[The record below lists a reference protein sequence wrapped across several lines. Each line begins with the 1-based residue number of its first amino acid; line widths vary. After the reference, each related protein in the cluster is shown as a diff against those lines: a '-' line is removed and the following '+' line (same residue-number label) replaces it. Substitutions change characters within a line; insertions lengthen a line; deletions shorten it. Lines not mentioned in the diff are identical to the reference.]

1 MTKSHRRAPGA
12 GPGAAWWERGDLP
25 IRASRAVLRA
35 LAWFPLLSLAWAAAR
50 DSLGPEPVEALLHGT
65 GQWALRLLLA
75 SLAITPAR
83 RWLGLGWLAPLRR
96 SFGLMAALYASLHL
110 ATYLTLEVELDPR
123 LLVEDVVERAY
134 VSAGFAAWLLLALL
148 AVTSTRG
155 WKRRLGRRWRPLHR
169 LAYPAAGLGVLHFV
183 WLVKADLREPLLHA
197 TILGLLLLA
206 RLPRRSGRGT

>member
-1 MTKSHRRAPGA
+1 M
-12 GPGAAWWERGDLP
+12 
-25 IRASRAVLRA
+25 LRA
-35 LAWFPLLSLAWAAAR
+35 LAWLPLLGLGWAAAR

-75 SLAITPAR
+75 SLAITPVR

-110 ATYLTLEVELDPR
+110 ATYLALEVELDPR

-155 WKRRLGRRWRPLHR
+155 WKRRLGRRWRSLHR
-169 LAYPAAGLGVLHFV
+169 LVYPAAGLAVLHFG

-197 TILGLLLLA
+197 AILGLLLLA
-206 RLPRRSGRGT
+206 RLPRRSGRGGRAPGARARQGPRDSL